1 MKHVRKH
8 YPDRNLDTYA
18 PILEVEESQGKKIT
32 YILHDVLEI
41 LPYMREYWQVKSER
55 KGGSEHA
62 AF

>member
-1 MKHVRKH
+1 
-8 YPDRNLDTYA
+8 LDTYA